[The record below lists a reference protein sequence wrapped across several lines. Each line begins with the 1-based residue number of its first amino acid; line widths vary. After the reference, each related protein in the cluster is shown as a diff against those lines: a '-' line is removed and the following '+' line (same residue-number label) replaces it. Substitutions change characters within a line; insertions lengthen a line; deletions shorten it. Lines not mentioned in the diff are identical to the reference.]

1 LGREKK
7 KIFKMKPGLGVWDP
21 DPEEGTGQRAKDR
34 ETVPANPVASGE
46 LATRE
51 LTAHIERTLG
61 GVTG

>member
-1 LGREKK
+1 
-7 KIFKMKPGLGVWDP
+7 MWDP